1 MFKQVSFPFAEM
13 VQGVVSNGLGYV
25 AEKSVKSL
33 AWLWWLLLPLLLI
46 VGGIIYFVQ
55 LDKKKEE
62 EQKKLAEEQEKQNLI
77 DQQTKITP
85 V

>member
-13 VQGVVSNGLGYV
+13 AQGVVSNGLGYV

-33 AWLWWLLLPLLLI
+33 AWLWWLLLSLSMI
-46 VGGIIYFVQ
+46 IGGIIYFVKQ
-55 LDKKKEE
+55 DKKKREVN
-62 EQKKLAEEQEKQNLI
+62 KLAEEQEKQKFI
-77 DQQTKITP
+77 DQRTKITP